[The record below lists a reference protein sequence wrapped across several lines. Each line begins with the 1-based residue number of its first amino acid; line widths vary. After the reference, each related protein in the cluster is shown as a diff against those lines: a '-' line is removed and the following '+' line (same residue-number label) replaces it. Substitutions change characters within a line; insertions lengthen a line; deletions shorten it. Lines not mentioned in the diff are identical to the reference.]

1 MNRAAVHA
9 EGTCDAPRAGGTP
22 GASTFGK
29 GNPCACGTPGA
40 GSSRGASG
48 PPTARRQRGAA
59 VVSAL
64 IVVAIV
70 AALTT
75 SLFQRQTASTRRM
88 ENELARVQA
97 RAMLAGGIDWA
108 RLVVRDHGRR
118 EPTTRGDQIWATP
131 VLDTRIERPGDDR
144 VAVFSGGVQDEQGK
158 FNLYNLARNGVP
170 QPEQEEILRRLL
182 GALELPDTLAAQIVD
197 IVASAQP
204 PVLAADAPNN
214 PARPAPPARAPLPRG
229 VDEVAALL
237 GLEPPMRNALRRT
250 MTLLPSATQ
259 VNVNTAPAEVIAA
272 LVPGLSL
279 AQARALA
286 GERDRGNWFN
296 NAGDFA
302 NRLAGTGVK
311 TPAPAVS
318 TNSSWFLASGTVVYE
333 RARVSMQA
341 LMRSAPPA
349 APETLWTRETP

>member
-1 MNRAAVHA
+1 MSRAGARAAA
-9 EGTCDAPRAGGTP
+9 ARRSP
-22 GASTFGK
+22 G
-29 GNPCACGTPGA
+29 
-40 GSSRGASG
+40 
-48 PPTARRQRGAA
+48 TARERGAA

-75 SLFQRQTASTRRM
+75 SLFQRQTASTRRVETEM
-88 ENELARVQA
+88 ARVQA

-118 EPTTRGDQIWATP
+118 DPTTRGDQIWATP

-158 FNLYNLARNGVP
+158 YNLYNLARNGVP

-182 GALELPDTLAAQIVD
+182 GTLQLPDTLAAQIID
-197 IVASAQP
+197 IVVTAQP
-204 PVLAADAPNN
+204 PALAADAPNN
-214 PARPAPPARAPLPRG
+214 AARPGPQARAPLPRG

-250 MTLLPSATQ
+250 MTLLPSATT

-279 AQARALA
+279 AQARAMA

-296 NAGDFA
+296 NTGDFA

-311 TPAPAVS
+311 TPAPSVS
-318 TNSSWFLASGTVVYE
+318 TNSAWFMASGTVVYE

-349 APETLWTRETP
+349 APETIWTRETP

>member
-1 MNRAAVHA
+1 MSAAVH
-9 EGTCDAPRAGGTP
+9 CPRA
-22 GASTFGK
+22 
-29 GNPCACGTPGA
+29 
-40 GSSRGASG
+40 
-48 PPTARRQRGAA
+48 ARERGAA

-64 IVVAIV
+64 IIVAIV

-75 SLFQRQTASTRRM
+75 SLFQRQTASTRRV
-88 ENELARVQA
+88 ENEQARVQA

-158 FNLYNLARNGVP
+158 YNLYNLARNGVP
-170 QPEQEEILRRLL
+170 DPEQEEVLRRLL
-182 GALELPDTLAAQIVD
+182 NTLQLPDTLAARIID
-197 IVASAQP
+197 IIAAAQP
-204 PVLAADAPNN
+204 PVLAADTASAPQGQVRAT
-214 PARPAPPARAPLPRG
+214 PDAHAPLPRG

-250 MTLLPSATQ
+250 MTVLPAATS

-279 AQARALA
+279 SQARAMA

-296 NAGDFA
+296 NTGDFA
-302 NRLAGTGVK
+302 NRLTGTGIK
-311 TPAPAVS
+311 TPAPTVA
-318 TNSSWFLASGTVVYE
+318 TNSGWFLASGTVVYE

-341 LMRSAPPA
+341 LVRSAPPA
-349 APETLWTRETP
+349 APDTIWTREIP

>member
-1 MNRAAVHA
+1 MSGAARHAHGPCGTRAAF
-9 EGTCDAPRAGGTP
+9 DAS
-22 GASTFGK
+22 GARSKSG
-29 GNPCACGTPGA
+29 ACG
-40 GSSRGASG
+40 
-48 PPTARRQRGAA
+48 ARRQRGAA

-75 SLFQRQTASTRRM
+75 SLFQRQTASTRRV

-158 FNLYNLARNGVP
+158 YNLYNLARNGVP
-170 QPEQEEILRRLL
+170 VPEQEEILRRLL
-182 GALELPDTLAAQIVD
+182 GTLELPDTLAARMVD

-204 PVLAADAPNN
+204 PALAADAPNTAAQ
-214 PARPAPPARAPLPRG
+214 PGPQARAPLPRG

-237 GLEPPMRNALRRT
+237 GLETPMRNALRRT
-250 MTLLPSATQ
+250 MTLLPSATT

-279 AQARALA
+279 AQARAMA

-296 NAGDFA
+296 NTGDFA

-311 TPAPAVS
+311 TPAPSVS
-318 TNSSWFLASGTVVYE
+318 TNSGWFLASGTVVYE

-349 APETLWTRETP
+349 APETIWTRETP

>member
-1 MNRAAVHA
+1 MSRRAVH
-9 EGTCDAPRAGGTP
+9 TQAPCSRHGRGGEV
-22 GASTFGK
+22 
-29 GNPCACGTPGA
+29 
-40 GSSRGASG
+40 
-48 PPTARRQRGAA
+48 RQRGAA

-75 SLFQRQTASTRRM
+75 SLFQRQTASTRRV

-158 FNLYNLARNGVP
+158 YNLYNLARNGVA

-182 GALELPDTLAAQIVD
+182 GTLELPDTLAARIVD
-197 IVASAQP
+197 IVAAAQP
-204 PVLAADAPNN
+204 PALAADAPNTAAQ
-214 PARPAPPARAPLPRG
+214 PGPLARAPLPRG

-237 GLEPPMRNALRRT
+237 DLEPPMRNALRRT

-296 NAGDFA
+296 NTGDFA

-311 TPAPAVS
+311 TPAPAGS
-318 TNSSWFLASGTVVYE
+318 TNSSWFRASGTVVYE

>member
-1 MNRAAVHA
+1 MSRRAVH
-9 EGTCDAPRAGGTP
+9 TQAPCSGHGRGGGT
-22 GASTFGK
+22 
-29 GNPCACGTPGA
+29 
-40 GSSRGASG
+40 
-48 PPTARRQRGAA
+48 RQRGAA

-75 SLFQRQTASTRRM
+75 SLFQRQTASTRRV

-158 FNLYNLARNGVP
+158 YNLYNLARNGVA

-182 GALELPDTLAAQIVD
+182 GTLELPDTLAARIVD
-197 IVASAQP
+197 IVAAAQP
-204 PVLAADAPNN
+204 PALAADAPNTAAQ
-214 PARPAPPARAPLPRG
+214 PGPLARAPLPRG

-237 GLEPPMRNALRRT
+237 DLEPPMRNALRRT

-296 NAGDFA
+296 NTGDFA

>member
-1 MNRAAVHA
+1 MSPAVHCA
-9 EGTCDAPRAGGTP
+9 GAPRE
-22 GASTFGK
+22 
-29 GNPCACGTPGA
+29 
-40 GSSRGASG
+40 
-48 PPTARRQRGAA
+48 RGAA

-64 IVVAIV
+64 IIVAIV

-75 SLFQRQTASTRRM
+75 SLFQRQTASTRRV
-88 ENELARVQA
+88 ENEQARVQA

-158 FNLYNLARNGVP
+158 YNLYNLARNGVP
-170 QPEQEEILRRLL
+170 QPEQEEVLRRLL
-182 GALELPDTLAAQIVD
+182 NTLQLPDTLAPRILD
-197 IVASAQP
+197 IIAAAQP
-204 PVLAADAPNN
+204 PVLAADA
-214 PARPAPPARAPLPRG
+214 ASAPQGQVRATPDARAPLPRG

-250 MTLLPSATQ
+250 MTVLPAATS

-279 AQARALA
+279 SQARAMA

-296 NAGDFA
+296 NTGDFA
-302 NRLAGTGVK
+302 NRLAGTGIK
-311 TPAPAVS
+311 TPAPAVA
-318 TNSSWFLASGTVVYE
+318 TNSGWFLASGTVVYE

-341 LMRSAPPA
+341 LVRSAPPA
-349 APETLWTRETP
+349 APDTIWTREIP

>member
-1 MNRAAVHA
+1 MSRA
-9 EGTCDAPRAGGTP
+9 DARPAAARR
-22 GASTFGK
+22 
-29 GNPCACGTPGA
+29 
-40 GSSRGASG
+40 SRGA
-48 PPTARRQRGAA
+48 ARERGAA

-75 SLFQRQTASTRRM
+75 SLFQRQTASTRRV
-88 ENELARVQA
+88 ENEMARVQA

-158 FNLYNLARNGVP
+158 YNLYNLARNGVP

-182 GALELPDTLAAQIVD
+182 GTLQLPDTLAAQIID
-197 IVASAQP
+197 IVVTAQP
-204 PVLAADAPNN
+204 PALAADAPNN
-214 PARPAPPARAPLPRG
+214 PARPGPQARAPLPRG

-250 MTLLPSATQ
+250 MTLLPSATT

-279 AQARALA
+279 AQARAMA

-296 NAGDFA
+296 NTGDFA

-311 TPAPAVS
+311 TPAPSVS
-318 TNSSWFLASGTVVYE
+318 TNSAWFMASGTVVYE

-349 APETLWTRETP
+349 APETIWTRETP

>member
-1 MNRAAVHA
+1 MNGAVVHA
-9 EGTCDAPRAGGTP
+9 H
-22 GASTFGK
+22 
-29 GNPCACGTPGA
+29 
-40 GSSRGASG
+40 GASG
-48 PPTARRQRGAA
+48 ARNTPSAARQRGAA

-75 SLFQRQTASTRRM
+75 SLFQRQTASTRRV

-158 FNLYNLARNGVP
+158 YNLYNLARNGVP
-170 QPEQEEILRRLL
+170 QPEQEDILRRLL
-182 GALELPDTLAAQIVD
+182 GTLELPETLAARIVD

-204 PVLAADAPNN
+204 PALAADATNTA
-214 PARPAPPARAPLPRG
+214 ARPGPQARAPLPRG

-250 MTLLPSATQ
+250 MTLLPSATT

-279 AQARALA
+279 AQARAMA

-296 NAGDFA
+296 NTGDFA

-311 TPAPAVS
+311 TPAPSVS
-318 TNSSWFLASGTVVYE
+318 TNSGWFLASGTVVYE

-349 APETLWTRETP
+349 APETIWTRETP